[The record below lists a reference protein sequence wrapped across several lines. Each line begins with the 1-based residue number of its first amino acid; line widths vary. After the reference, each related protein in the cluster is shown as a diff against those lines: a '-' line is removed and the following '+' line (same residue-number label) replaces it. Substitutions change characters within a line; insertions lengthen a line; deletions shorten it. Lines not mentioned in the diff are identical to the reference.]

1 MLSGLVVE
9 FVPPPPEGLTAHV
22 YKSLLTPVVH
32 SLARPISDG
41 PSLSRVGF
49 LVQMSTQ
56 FAYRTGK
63 TIGLT
68 DAYPHYKAAEGF
80 VQPTGNLRCCAYG
93 PSGELFAWAT
103 TNSVEII
110 ETKTGTHLQ
119 SLPVTNCLEIGFS
132 PNGTYIVTW
141 ERFVKLENGEGSKN
155 LRVWTVS
162 GEETCAFTQ
171 KSQTGWNLQYTNDE
185 ALCARVVTNE
195 VQFFDPSNMS
205 GGTVHRLRMEGV
217 AEFALSPGKNRA
229 VAVFVPEK
237 RGAPAAVRVFNIP
250 SFQSP
255 VSQKTFFKADRVQLK
270 WNDLGTSLLCMTSTD
285 VDKSNKSYYG
295 ENNLYLLGVAGNY
308 DCRVALDKE
317 GPVHDI
323 TWSPD
328 SKEFGAIYGF
338 MPAKITM
345 FDARANVTHALPSA
359 PRNTILFSPNSK
371 YVIIA
376 GFGNLQG
383 TMDIYERQ
391 GMKKI
396 TTIDATNTSHCEWCP
411 DSRHILTAT
420 TSPRLRV
427 DNGIKIWHYK
437 GQLVYS
443 EDHQELFYATMRPQ
457 KPEDFPARTPSPG
470 PEPHSSAS
478 GAVQKPASAP
488 KGAYRPPHARGRPEV
503 ASTKHYFRDAEDG
516 TSNGAETA
524 QPYVPGAAPAYV
536 PGVARTVPGAPPGL
550 NATAGTFSSV
560 QMTTS
565 EPLSK
570 NALKNKKKR
579 EAAQKKKEEEE
590 NAESTNQTKSDP
602 VPPTPA
608 ASTAPA
614 PAAAAAAAAAPIE
627 DRKIRNLAKK
637 LRAIEELRMRQAGG
651 EKLEATQTQKIAAY
665 DATLKELQALG
676 WKDE

>member
-1 MLSGLVVE
+1 
-9 FVPPPPEGLTAHV
+9 
-22 YKSLLTPVVH
+22 
-32 SLARPISDG
+32 
-41 PSLSRVGF
+41 
-49 LVQMSTQ
+49 MSTQ

-63 TIGLT
+63 TIGIT
-68 DAYPHYKAAEGF
+68 DAYPSYTPREGF

-93 PSGELFAWAT
+93 PSGKLFAWAT
-103 TNSVEII
+103 TTSVEII
-110 ETKTGTHLQ
+110 ETKTGSHLQ

-132 PNGTYIVTW
+132 PEGTYIVTW
-141 ERFVKLENGEGSKN
+141 ERFVKLESGEGSKN
-155 LRVWTVS
+155 LRVWTVAG

-171 KSQTGWNLQYTNDE
+171 KSQSGWNLQYTSDE

-195 VQFFDPSNMS
+195 IQFFDPADMS
-205 GGTVHRLRMEGV
+205 GGTVHKLRMEGV
-217 AEFALSPGKNRA
+217 VDFALSPGKNRA
-229 VAVFVPEK
+229 VAVFVPERK
-237 RGAPAAVRVFNIP
+237 GAPAAVRVFNIP

-255 VSQKTFFKADRVQLK
+255 VSQKTFFKAEKVKLK
-270 WNDLGTSLLCMTSTD
+270 WNELGTSLLCMTSTD

-345 FDARANVTHALPSA
+345 FDARANITHSVPAA
-359 PRNTILFSPNSK
+359 PRNTILFSPDSRL
-371 YVIIA
+371 VIIA

-383 TMDIYERQ
+383 TMDIYERN

-396 TTIDATNTSHCEWCP
+396 ATIDAANTSHCEWSP

-437 GQLVYS
+437 GQLVYT

-457 KPEDFPARTPSPG
+457 SVQDFPARAQSPG
-470 PEPHSSAS
+470 PEPHTSAT
-478 GAVQKPASAP
+478 AVAVEKPVSAP
-488 KGAYRPPHARGRPEV
+488 KGAYRPPHARGRPEET
-503 ASTKHYFRDAEDG
+503 STKHYFRDAEDG
-516 TSNGAETA
+516 PTNGANSA
-524 QPYVPGAAPAYV
+524 SYVAGANRQVPGATPAYV
-536 PGVARTVPGAPPGL
+536 PGSSQRSVPGAPPGL
-550 NATAGTFSSV
+550 NAAAGTFTSPVTQGNGATSAPTSS
-560 QMTTS
+560 
-565 EPLSK
+565 
-570 NALKNKKKR
+570 
-579 EAAQKKKEEEE
+579 
-590 NAESTNQTKSDP
+590 
-602 VPPTPA
+602 
-608 ASTAPA
+608 
-614 PAAAAAAAAAPIE
+614 APIE

-637 LRAIEELRMRQAGG
+637 LRAIEDLRMRQAGG

>member
-1 MLSGLVVE
+1 
-9 FVPPPPEGLTAHV
+9 
-22 YKSLLTPVVH
+22 
-32 SLARPISDG
+32 
-41 PSLSRVGF
+41 
-49 LVQMSTQ
+49 MSTQ

-68 DAYPHYKAAEGF
+68 DAYPTYKPTEGF
-80 VQPTGNLRCCAYG
+80 IRPEGNLRCCAYG
-93 PSGELFAWAT
+93 PSGKLFAWAT
-103 TNSVEII
+103 TTSVKIVDA
-110 ETKTGTHLQ
+110 KTGSHIQ

-141 ERFVKLENGEGSKN
+141 ERFVKLESGEGSKN

-162 GEETCAFTQ
+162 SGQETCAFTQ
-171 KSQTGWNLQYTNDE
+171 KSQSGWNLQYAHDE

-195 VQFFDPSNMS
+195 IQFFDPSNMS
-205 GGTVHRLRMEGV
+205 GGTVYKLHVEGV
-217 AEFALSPGKNRA
+217 VDFALSPGKNRA
-229 VAVFVPEK
+229 IAVFVPERK
-237 RGAPAAVRVFNIP
+237 GAPAAVRVYNIP

-255 VSQKTFFKADRVQLK
+255 VSQKTFYKAEKVQLK
-270 WNDLGTSLLCMTSTD
+270 WNALGTSLLCMTSTD

-328 SKEFGAIYGF
+328 SKEFVAIYGF

-345 FDARANVTHALPSA
+345 FDARANVTHSLPSA
-359 PRNTILFSPNSK
+359 PRNTALFSPNSK

-411 DSRHILTAT
+411 DSRHVLTAT

-437 GQLVYS
+437 GSLVYN
-443 EDHQELFYATMRPQ
+443 EEHQELFYATMRPQ
-457 KPEDFPARTPSPG
+457 QPDEFPQRASSPG
-470 PEPHSSAS
+470 PEPHSSVS
-478 GAVQKPASAP
+478 HVSQKAAAAP
-488 KGAYRPPHARGRPEV
+488 KGAYKPPHARGRPDV
-503 ASTKHYFRDAEDG
+503 PATKKHYFRDTDDG
-516 TSNGAETA
+516 QPNGATTA
-524 QPYVPGAAPAYV
+524 QHYAPGTAPAYV
-536 PGVARTVPGAPPGL
+536 PGAQRTVPGAAPGT
-550 NATAGTFSSV
+550 NSTAGTF
-560 QMTTS
+560 TS
-565 EPLSK
+565 IYAPAAEPLSK

-579 EAAQKKKEEEE
+579 EAAAKRKEEEDAAIDGTAPTAE
-590 NAESTNQTKSDP
+590 NIKLNTNGTNGSAPPQAAILAPGLKPSESTADT
-602 VPPTPA
+602 
-608 ASTAPA
+608 
-614 PAAAAAAAAAPIE
+614 APIE

-651 EKLEATQTQKIAAY
+651 EKLEATQVQKISTY
-665 DATLKELQALG
+665 DATLRELQQLG
-676 WKDE
+676 WDDD

>member
-1 MLSGLVVE
+1 M
-9 FVPPPPEGLTAHV
+9 T
-22 YKSLLTPVVH
+22 
-32 SLARPISDG
+32 
-41 PSLSRVGF
+41 
-49 LVQMSTQ
+49 TQ
-56 FAYRTGK
+56 FAYRTSK
-63 TIGLT
+63 TIGIT
-68 DAYPHYKAAEGF
+68 DAYPDYKPANGF

-93 PSGELFAWAT
+93 PSGKLFAWAT
-103 TNSVEII
+103 TTSVEII
-110 ETKTGTHLQ
+110 ETRTGTHLQ

-132 PNGTYIVTW
+132 PHGTYIVTW
-141 ERFVKLENGEGSKN
+141 ERFVKLDNGEGSKN
-155 LRVWTVS
+155 LRVWTVDS
-162 GEETCAFTQ
+162 GEQTCAFTQ

-185 ALCARVVTNE
+185 TLCARVVTNE
-195 VQFFDPSNMS
+195 VQFFDPANMA
-205 GGTVHRLRMEGV
+205 GGTVHKLRVEGV
-217 AEFALSPGKNRA
+217 ADFALSPGKNRA
-229 VAVFVPEK
+229 VAVFVPERK
-237 RGAPAAVRVFNIP
+237 GGPAAVRVFNIP

-255 VSQKTFFKADRVQLK
+255 VSQKTFFKAEKVQLK
-270 WNDLGTSLLCMTSTD
+270 WNELGTSLLCMTSTD

-345 FDARANVTHALPSA
+345 FDARANITHALPSA
-359 PRNTILFSPNSK
+359 PRNTVLFSPNSK

-383 TMDIYERQ
+383 TMDIYERE

-396 TTIDATNTSHCEWCP
+396 STIDATNTSHCEWGP

-427 DNGIKIWHYK
+427 DNGIKIWHYR

-457 KPEDFPARTPSPG
+457 LVDDFPVRPNSPG
-470 PEPHSSAS
+470 PEPHSSA
-478 GAVQKPASAP
+478 AVVVEKPASAP
-488 KGAYRPPHARGRPEV
+488 KGAYKPPHARGRPEV
-503 ASTKHYFRDAEDG
+503 ESTKHYFRDAEDG
-516 TSNGAETA
+516 STNGASSSQPFVPGAAVTA
-524 QPYVPGAAPAYV
+524 PGAAKAYVPGA
-536 PGVARTVPGAPPGL
+536 ARTVPGAPPGM
-550 NATAGTFSSV
+550 NATAGSFTSV
-560 QMTTS
+560 QLAGV

-579 EAAQKKKEEEE
+579 EAAAKKKEEEDIGTSSPPASSAAPT
-590 NAESTNQTKSDP
+590 NGKASPKVPSTP
-602 VPPTPA
+602 VPIA
-608 ASTAPA
+608 AEPPVS
-614 PAAAAAAAAAPIE
+614 AAAPIE